1 MIVSSLQSICLV
13 ISRSIFLKISYVRI
27 LNSPSYKN
35 KTIIYYSIYND
46 LANRGL
52 DYASSQVIALANNA
66 QYTVTKNGILFP
78 RDVRP
83 TWGETTAPVMDI
95 YINDI
100 QVLWFHTPAPSGG
113 LVTFSGLPVNIGDV
127 IKVTFQGISSFYS
140 NANPTYLI
148 IPYK

>member
-1 MIVSSLQSICLV
+1 
-13 ISRSIFLKISYVRI
+13 
-27 LNSPSYKN
+27 
-35 KTIIYYSIYND
+35 
-46 LANRGL
+46 
-52 DYASSQVIALANNA
+52 
-66 QYTVTKNGILFP
+66 
-78 RDVRP
+78 
-83 TWGETTAPVMDI
+83 MDI